1 MSFTLPI
8 LSHSSPAPRLGL
20 ALWGTEPVARL
31 AAHARLAEE
40 LDFDS
45 VWVIDSQLLCREVYV
60 TLAAIALATKKI
72 RFGPGV
78 TQPVTRHASV
88 TASAMA
94 TLQEMSGGRAMLGIG
109 LGFSSLRTIGMGPA
123 RIAAMESHISQVRAL
138 LRGEAVAFESAVAGR
153 MSWIDGPVATPVHIG
168 ASGPR
173 MTRTAGRVA
182 DGAILLQGVSPEFV
196 ARGLANVAEG
206 ASAAGKKIS
215 DVEVSCWTPVGLD
228 ASRDAALAQ
237 VRARA
242 AAAIKNADPDW
253 FEGEERAYVQRLR
266 QEYDPARHASPSS
279 PHSAAVPASLIE
291 RYAIAGTPEE
301 FRTQLARLL
310 AQPGIDRVILNPQV
324 AGPGALPVDALLRGL
339 ARDVLPHVSFSS

>member
-1 MSFTLPI
+1 
-8 LSHSSPAPRLGL
+8 LGL
-20 ALWGTEPVARL
+20 ALWGTEPAARL

-45 VWVIDSQLLCREVYV
+45 VWVIDSQLLCREVYI

-138 LRGEAVAFESAVAGR
+138 LRGEAVAFGNAVAGR
-153 MSWIDGPVATPVHIG
+153 MSWIDGPVATPVHIA

-196 ARGLANVAEG
+196 ARGLA
-206 ASAAGKKIS
+206 
-215 DVEVSCWTPVGLD
+215 
-228 ASRDAALAQ
+228 
-237 VRARA
+237 RA
-242 AAAIKNADPDW
+242 AAAINNADPDW
-253 FEGEERAYVQRLR
+253 FEGEERAFVQRLR
-266 QEYDPARHASPSS
+266 QEYDPTHHASPSS

-291 RYAIAGTPEE
+291 RYAVAGTPED
-301 FRTQLARLL
+301 FRAQLARLL